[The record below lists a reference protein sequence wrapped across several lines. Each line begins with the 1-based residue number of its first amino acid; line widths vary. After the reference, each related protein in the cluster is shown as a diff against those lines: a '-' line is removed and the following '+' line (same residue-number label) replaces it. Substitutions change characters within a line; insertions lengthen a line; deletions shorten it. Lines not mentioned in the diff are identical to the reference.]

1 MAVRLTV
8 AWTGTTVSANI
19 TMLRSFLAAVTALS
33 MILSFGA
40 APAAQSAADYQ
51 ALRKEL
57 DLMRERIAQMQRE
70 IDALNTAPPFAAV
83 ADSPIVPMTNVTFN
97 LSKAPLKGG
106 ASARVAMVEL
116 SDFECPFCGRYARE
130 TAPQLMKQYV
140 DSKRIAYA
148 FLHLPVA
155 THAFAFKAAEA
166 AACAADQGKFW
177 EMHDVLFA
185 RQGSAL
191 APAFLPAKGDALG
204 LDKTAYN
211 TCLSTSRHA
220 PTIQADLAQ
229 IARFAR
235 TGTPTFYIGTFDPA
249 TKTFKSSVR
258 IVGAKSLSVF
268 QQAID
273 EQLARTPAQ

>member
-1 MAVRLTV
+1 
-8 AWTGTTVSANI
+8 
-19 TMLRSFLAAVTALS
+19 MLRSLLSLLTAILI
-33 MILSFGA
+33 ILSFGV

-57 DLMRERIAQMQRE
+57 DLMRERIAQMQKE
-70 IDALNTAPPFAAV
+70 IDALKSAPPAAAV
-83 ADSPIVPMTNVTFN
+83 AAADGPIVPVTNVTFN
-97 LSKAPLKGG
+97 LSKAPIKGG

-148 FLHLPVA
+148 FLHLPVP

-166 AACAADQGKFW
+166 AACAGDQGKFW

-191 APAFLPAKGDALG
+191 APAFLPSKGDALG
-204 LDKTAYN
+204 IDKTAYT

-229 IARFAR
+229 IARFPR
-235 TGTPTFYIGTFDPA
+235 TGTPTFYIGSFDPA
-249 TKTFKSSVR
+249 TKMFKSAVR
-258 IVGAKSLSVF
+258 IVGSKSLGVF

-273 EQLARTPAQ
+273 EQLAR

>member
-1 MAVRLTV
+1 
-8 AWTGTTVSANI
+8 
-19 TMLRSFLAAVTALS
+19 MLRSLLASLTALS
-33 MILSFGA
+33 MILSCGA

-57 DLMRERIAQMQRE
+57 DLMRERIAQMQKE
-70 IDALNTAPPFAAV
+70 IDALKTAPPTAA
-83 ADSPIVPMTNVTFN
+83 AGAAGPIVPMTNVTFN

-166 AACAADQGKFW
+166 AACAGDQGKFW

-191 APAFLPAKGDALG
+191 APAFLPAKGDAVG
-204 LDKTAYN
+204 LDKTTYH

-229 IARFAR
+229 IARFPR
-235 TGTPTFYIGTFDPA
+235 TGTPTFYIGTLDPA

-273 EQLARTPAQ
+273 EQLARTPSP